1 MQIQE
6 STLTDH
12 APDNDPVDRSRPI
25 QRADD
30 TAEPAWLLFTRLTQD
45 PIVWPRIFPGL

>member
-6 STLTDH
+6 SILTDRVL
-12 APDNDPVDRSRPI
+12 DKEPVDRSHLK
-25 QRADD
+25 QQTDD
-30 TAEPAWLLFTRLTQD
+30 TAEPAWLLFSRLTHD